1 MVGAAESAPR
11 RPDVAERVLTQRELN
26 RTTLLRQLL
35 LRRER
40 ISAVRAVGQLAG
52 LQAQLPASP
61 YLALWA
67 RLEGFDRASLE
78 GALRQRRVVKALLM
92 RATMHL
98 VSARDLPY
106 LDGAVRAA
114 RTATR
119 ARGTPRPPNEL
130 VERAVA
136 LTRERPRTRTELME
150 ALGFHSRT
158 QDVNELRTY
167 SWVVAL
173 GRLEQTPESAF
184 YGFRGSPL
192 YEPADHEHPP
202 LAEAAAYAIRRY
214 LGAFGPATRA
224 DVSQWSGV
232 PIRDLEPGFEA
243 LRFRTFRDEQGR
255 ELLDLPRAPLAA
267 GDTLAPPRLLP
278 RWDEL
283 LLAHKD
289 RTRVLPDEYR
299 KTVIHTNGDVQP
311 TFLVDGVVAGL
322 WTRDA
327 DRIAL
332 EPFVPLPRPAR
343 RELEDEAARLAAWL
357 G

>member
-1 MVGAAESAPR
+1 MAEP
-11 RPDVAERVLTQRELN
+11 VLTQRELN

-40 ISAVRAVGQLAG
+40 LSPARAIERLAG
-52 LQAQLPASP
+52 LQAQRPSSP

-67 RLEGFDRASLE
+67 RLEGFERASLE
-78 GALRQRRVVKALLM
+78 RALLRRHVVKALLM

-106 LDGAVRAA
+106 LDAAVREA
-114 RTATR
+114 RTLTR
-119 ARGTPRPPNEL
+119 ARGTERPSEEL
-130 VERAVA
+130 VERVVA
-136 LTRERPRTRTELME
+136 LTRERPRTRTEIMD

-158 QDVNELRTY
+158 QDVHELRTY

-173 GRLEQTPESAF
+173 GRLEQTPESSF

-192 YEPADHEHPP
+192 YEPADHAHPGP
-202 LAEAAAYAIRRY
+202 AEAAAYSIRRY
-214 LGAFGPATRA
+214 LAAFGPATRA

-232 PIRDLEPGFEA
+232 PIRDLAAGFEA
-243 LRFRTFRDEQGR
+243 LRLRTLGDEQGR
-255 ELLDLPRAPLAA
+255 ELLDLPRAPLAPA
-267 GDTLAPPRLLP
+267 DVVAPPRLLP

-289 RTRVLPDEYR
+289 RARVLPDEYR
-299 KTVIHTNGDVQP
+299 KVVIHKNGDVQQ

-322 WTRDA
+322 WRQEG
-327 DRIAL
+327 DRVVT
-332 EPFVPLPRPAR
+332 EPFAPLPRTVR
-343 RELEDEAARLAAWL
+343 SELEDEAARLTTWL

>member
-1 MVGAAESAPR
+1 
-11 RPDVAERVLTQRELN
+11 VAELVLTQRELN

-40 ISAVRAVGQLAG
+40 LSTVRAVERLAG
-52 LQAQLPASP
+52 LQAQLPSSP

-67 RLEGFDRASLE
+67 RVEGFERPALERALK
-78 GALRQRRVVKALLM
+78 QRRIVKALLM

-98 VSARDLPY
+98 VSARDYPY
-106 LDGAVRAA
+106 LDAAVRETRTLVRTRTTA
-114 RTATR
+114 R
-119 ARGTPRPPNEL
+119 PRDEL
-130 VERAVA
+130 VESVVA
-136 LTRERPRTRTELME
+136 MARERPRTRTEIMD

-158 QDVNELRTY
+158 QDAHELRTY

-184 YGFRGSPL
+184 YAFRGSPT

-214 LGAFGPATRA
+214 LAAFGPATRA

-232 PIRDLEPGFEA
+232 PIRDLAPGLESIR
-243 LRFRTFRDEQGR
+243 LRTFRDEQGR
-255 ELLDLPRAPLAA
+255 ELLDLPRAPLAPA
-267 GDTLAPPRLLP
+267 DAPAPPRLLP

-299 KTVIHTNGDVQP
+299 KTVIHRNGDVQQ

-322 WTRDA
+322 WR
-327 DRIAL
+327 REGGKVVL
-332 EPFVPLPRPAR
+332 EPFAPLPRAAR
-343 RELEDEAARLAAWL
+343 RNLEDEAGRLAAWL

>member
-1 MVGAAESAPR
+1 M
-11 RPDVAERVLTQRELN
+11 AERVLSQRELN

-40 ISAVRAVGQLAG
+40 LSPVRAIERLAG
-52 LQAQLPASP
+52 LQAQLPSSP

-67 RLEGFDRASLE
+67 RLDGFERGSLE
-78 GALRQRRVVKALLM
+78 RALRRRHVVKALLM

-106 LDGAVRAA
+106 LDAAVRET
-114 RTATR
+114 RTLVRTR
-119 ARGTPRPPNEL
+119 ATERPRDEV
-130 VERAVA
+130 VERVVA
-136 LTRERPRTRTELME
+136 MARERPRTRTELMD

-158 QDVNELRTY
+158 QDTDELRTY

-202 LAEAAAYAIRRY
+202 RAEAAAHAIRRY
-214 LGAFGPATRA
+214 LAAFGPATRA

-232 PIRDLEPGFEA
+232 PIRDLTPGFEA
-243 LRFRTFRDEQGR
+243 LRLRTLRDERGR
-255 ELLDLPRAPLAA
+255 ELLDLSRAPLAPA
-267 GDTLAPPRLLP
+267 DAPAPPRLLP

-289 RTRVLPDEYR
+289 RTRVLPDEHR
-299 KTVIHTNGDVQP
+299 RTVIHVNGDVQQ
-311 TFLVDGVVAGL
+311 TFLVDGLVAGL
-322 WTRDA
+322 WRLDGGKV
-327 DRIAL
+327 AL
-332 EPFVPLPRPAR
+332 EPFAPLPRSTR
-343 RELEDEAARLAAWL
+343 RELEEEGARLQAWL